1 MYRVQKTFLPSS
13 TLNYYYQC
21 LVVSVGA
28 DLVKTTH
35 TVTVVCCCLL
45 LFRELVR
52 KKAVMVMH
60 KFYSLSPG
68 TVDHLE
74 DDFRRCLSD
83 KDPGV
88 MEAALV
94 LFHDMIVVSWW

>member
-1 MYRVQKTFLPSS
+1 M
-13 TLNYYYQC
+13 
-21 LVVSVGA
+21 
-28 DLVKTTH
+28 
-35 TVTVVCCCLL
+35 
-45 LFRELVR
+45 R

-60 KFYSLSPG
+60 KFYHLSPG

-94 LFHDMIVVSWW
+94 LFHDMISVRTQGVAGQGSLDSE